1 MPWPIAGT
9 TVHALAMADDNKPIE
24 YELAR
29 DGTVF
34 DDLEILDT
42 KMVPTTGDEDWA
54 VTIEFKFDEGLVET
68 CAFGI
73 IYVLG
78 LLSFHDGRPRGVS
91 GEWFE
96 DDDEFTAADMLRH
109 LKFERGKLHMY
120 IDYLRGRCI
129 KTTVEVSSD
138 GRALVETV
146 NRGQAATRWVERLRG
161 KKFLQAVETT

>member
-1 MPWPIAGT
+1 
-9 TVHALAMADDNKPIE
+9 MADDNKPIE